1 MDKINEKER
10 KTLIEED
17 DEIVTMTYEDGTT
30 EDFFCIAE
38 LDYEGKW
45 YAYLQPVEET
55 EDFTDDEVLIY
66 EIGEDENGDE
76 IFLPVEDDE
85 LLDKLVEELNN
96 TIDEE
101 PEDAE

>member
-1 MDKINEKER
+1 MNNEKER
-10 KTLIEED
+10 KTVVDED

-55 EDFTDDEVLIY
+55 DDFAEDEVLIY

-96 TIDEE
+96 SVDEDEE
-101 PEDAE
+101 ANE

>member
-1 MDKINEKER
+1 MNNEKER
-10 KTLIEED
+10 KTVVDED

-55 EDFTDDEVLIY
+55 DDFAEDEVLIY

-96 TIDEE
+96 SVDEDDE
-101 PEDAE
+101 ADE

>member
-1 MDKINEKER
+1 MNNEKER
-10 KTLIEED
+10 KTVVDED

-55 EDFTDDEVLIY
+55 DDFAEDEVLIY

-76 IFLPVEDDE
+76 IFLPVEDDD

-96 TIDEE
+96 SVDEDEE
-101 PEDAE
+101 ADE

>member
-1 MDKINEKER
+1 MNNEKER
-10 KTLIEED
+10 KTIVDED

-55 EDFTDDEVLIY
+55 DDFADDEVLIY

-96 TIDEE
+96 SVDEDEE
-101 PEDAE
+101 ADE

>member
-1 MDKINEKER
+1 MNNEKER
-10 KTLIEED
+10 KTVVDED

-55 EDFTDDEVLIY
+55 DDFAEDEVLIY

-96 TIDEE
+96 SVDEDEE
-101 PEDAE
+101 AGE

>member
-1 MDKINEKER
+1 MNNEKER
-10 KTLIEED
+10 KTIVDED

-55 EDFTDDEVLIY
+55 DDFADDEVLIY

-96 TIDEE
+96 SVDDEE
-101 PEDAE
+101 EADE

>member
-1 MDKINEKER
+1 MNNEKER
-10 KTLIEED
+10 KTVVDED

-55 EDFTDDEVLIY
+55 DDFAEDEVLIY

-96 TIDEE
+96 SVDEDEE
-101 PEDAE
+101 ADE

>member
-1 MDKINEKER
+1 MNNEKER
-10 KTLIEED
+10 KTVVDED

-55 EDFTDDEVLIY
+55 DDFVEDEVLIY

-96 TIDEE
+96 SVDEDEE
-101 PEDAE
+101 ADE